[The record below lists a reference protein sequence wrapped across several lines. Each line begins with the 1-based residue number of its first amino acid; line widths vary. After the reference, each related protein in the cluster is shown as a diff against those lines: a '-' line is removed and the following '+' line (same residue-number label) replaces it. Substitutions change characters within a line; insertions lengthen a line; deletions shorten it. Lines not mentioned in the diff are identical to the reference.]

1 MLFQTRPSLIFGT
14 PIKIFFIKS
23 ESFLTLYRHSNT
35 TYMFKAQKGSK
46 KNMKIVHDVT
56 SEVQQEYFSD
66 RKEKK
71 LLNKVVI
78 LVFFVHKK
86 NSRSFITLLL
96 NHRYIILMFFTIPFW
111 ALNVLVVLLSRKLL
125 DFIKNILICVLK
137 INDGHEGN

>member
-23 ESFLTLYRHSNT
+23 ESFLTLHRHSNT

-46 KNMKIVHDVT
+46 KNMKIVHDLT

-78 LVFFVHKK
+78 LVFFC
-86 NSRSFITLLL
+86 
-96 NHRYIILMFFTIPFW
+96 
-111 ALNVLVVLLSRKLL
+111 A
-125 DFIKNILICVLK
+125 
-137 INDGHEGN
+137 